1 MLSKWYYLKKRWL
14 NFINFSGLMGN
25 KTKTSMLSM
34 TNFVSKECIPC
45 QLGVRAGTWR
55 SRLLACSVNT
65 GAWENVAERRLEL
78 LTHSLCDPSDLW
90 RAERGEHSS
99 PHLCFPLLRSLQSYS
114 QKHCQSSSHFRH
126 SELLALSLCLTC
138 LQQQPHYCCEDT
150 EFSLLPLL
158 I

>member
-78 LTHSLCDPSDLW
+78 LTHSLCDPSDPW
-90 RAERGEHSS
+90 RAQRGEHSS

-114 QKHCQSSSHFRH
+114 QKTLSVIFPFPPFWTPGTLFVSHMPTTAAT
-126 SELLALSLCLTC
+126 LLLWR
-138 LQQQPHYCCEDT
+138 Y